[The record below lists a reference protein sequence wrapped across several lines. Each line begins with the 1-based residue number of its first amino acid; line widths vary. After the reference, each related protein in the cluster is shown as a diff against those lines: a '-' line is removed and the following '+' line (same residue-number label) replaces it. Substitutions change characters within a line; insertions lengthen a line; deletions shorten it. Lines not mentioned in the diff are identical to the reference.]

1 MSHHAM
7 GLKQF
12 RMSLLAWIS
21 LLVLVAVG
29 AIALYL
35 TSLEDPT
42 RAWFDYLIGST
53 MFLGFGL
60 CGLFFV
66 LINHLVS
73 AKWSVALRRV
83 FEGMSLTLPVAA
95 ILMFG
100 VYLGVHNLYEWSHE
114 AVVASDPLL
123 QEKSGYLN
131 PTFFGIRLAAYFL
144 IWIFSALFLAKNS
157 FAQDKTGDVG
167 LSKINYKGSAFL
179 MVLFAFS
186 SCGAGFDLIMSLE
199 PHWFSTIFGI
209 YFFAGFFQSGMAL
222 MYIVAAYLW
231 KKGILTDYLNK
242 THFHDLGKFVFAFS
256 VFWAYIGFSQYMLY
270 WYGNLPEETFW
281 YSVRME
287 GGWGCMGLALLA
299 VRWALPFLVL
309 MPYGNKMNFRIA
321 VPVCFVVIFGQWL
334 DLFWNAMPA
343 MRLVGHETG
352 ESVHTA
358 LIQWQ
363 DLAIG
368 IGFVALF
375 FLTLGMIY
383 ERIRM
388 VPLRDPRLEDSIHH
402 H

>member
-1 MSHHAM
+1 
-7 GLKQF
+7 
-12 RMSLLAWIS
+12 
-21 LLVLVAVG
+21 
-29 AIALYL
+29 
-35 TSLEDPT
+35 
-42 RAWFDYLIGST
+42 

-73 AKWSVALRRV
+73 AKWSVAMRRV

-95 ILMFG
+95 ILMFV
-100 VYLGVHNLYEWSHE
+100 VYLGVHHLYEWSHE

-123 QEKSGYLN
+123 QGKAGYLN

-157 FAQDKTGDVG
+157 FAQDKTGELG
-167 LSKINYKGSAFL
+167 LSKLNYKGSAFML
-179 MVLFAFS
+179 VLFAFS

-209 YFFAGFFQSGMAL
+209 YFFAGFFQSGLAL

-256 VFWAYIGFSQYMLY
+256 IFWAYIGFSQFMLY

-281 YSVRME
+281 YSLRMDGSW
-287 GGWGCMGLALLA
+287 GGVGLALLG
-299 VRWALPFLVL
+299 VRWAVPFLLL
-309 MPYGNKMNFRIA
+309 MPYENKMNFRIA
-321 VPVCFVVIFGQWL
+321 VPVCFIVIFGQWL

-343 MRLVGHETG
+343 MRLVAHEA
-352 ESVHTA
+352 EAPLHTA

-368 IGFVALF
+368 VGFVALF
-375 FLTLGMIY
+375 FLTLGMLY